1 MDNIEEIIHVK
12 RVGGSAYSIVNLEE
26 IKNVKSGILSSVGMV
41 VVSVEQDQ
49 NIEAGSKV
57 KSVDD
62 NEQRV
67 EEGIVVVN
75 DVGVAKRVRYV
86 FEDDPGNDDTDDD
99 ENATSVD
106 GKSFVILSNS
116 LKMSDVERA
125 DMGSQAE
132 ASSSSKRDMGSYI
145 STMKPSDVKA
155 LTRKYKIPR
164 DLHPVAVSSEWTM
177 DRLTDE
183 YIGLYEQ
190 YFEFAGL
197 RKWKGRFFFID
208 RRAIPDAMCWR
219 HHDSDISDPAPK
231 DGFDEADV
239 ITLTHQP
246 IDIRGIL
253 SGLLFSAGLAI
264 TWEFPKFRPLF
275 KDPKGNVVTMSEYL
289 RLPFLSGMTIEAGEA
304 LTEQDVIPQHT
315 TTPLSDD
322 EQVPGK
328 TDSQQRVEASDPKIV
343 ATRIRKAHAAAKRK
357 AEKHRESEGVGRSE
371 GSSKRRKEKSSDHI
385 LCPTPLRTIEAVTSD
400 VSRGENVVS
409 PTQAQGD
416 NLLEIHAHDSANT
429 TTRPCEEHHDKH
441 SGVLGNRDGNFDDD
455 VDEEVDLEGPDR
467 HVSDTTKRVVI
478 GTESI
483 PTAAT
488 RPDNGK
494 SIAQEETPMPDP
506 LPKGAGAD
514 EAGSSLPPSLFVPSW
529 GIHQRS
535 RVTTPEECRDLMVN
549 LIPPGVREEMNLLDN
564 NIVLDRA

>member
-1 MDNIEEIIHVK
+1 
-12 RVGGSAYSIVNLEE
+12 
-26 IKNVKSGILSSVGMV
+26 
-41 VVSVEQDQ
+41 
-49 NIEAGSKV
+49 
-57 KSVDD
+57 
-62 NEQRV
+62 
-67 EEGIVVVN
+67 
-75 DVGVAKRVRYV
+75 
-86 FEDDPGNDDTDDD
+86 
-99 ENATSVD
+99 
-106 GKSFVILSNS
+106 
-116 LKMSDVERA
+116 MSDAERV

-145 STMKPSDVKA
+145 STMRPSEVKA

-197 RKWKGRFFFID
+197 RVPFSTFLLAVIRHFHVHISQLVPLGLTRLTLFELYCRSLDIVPSVTLFRVFYKLSKQGDWFSFEKRAGKDF
-208 RRAIPDAMCWR
+208 RAIPDAMCWR

-231 DGFDEADV
+231 DGFDEDDV
-239 ITLTHQP
+239 IALTNQP
-246 IDIRGIL
+246 IDIRGIP

-275 KDPKGNVVTMSEYL
+275 KDPEGNVVTMSEYL
-289 RLPFLSGMTIEAGEA
+289 HLPFLSGMTIEAGGA

-343 ATRIRKAHAAAKRK
+343 ATRIRKAQAAAKRK
-357 AEKHRESEGVGRSE
+357 ADTNMGSEGASGPE
-371 GSSKRRKEKSSDHI
+371 GSSKRRKEKSFDHI
-385 LCPTPLRTIEAVTSD
+385 PCPTPLRTIEAVTSD

-416 NLLEIHAHDSANT
+416 NLLEIPAHDSANT
-429 TTRPCEEHHDKH
+429 TTRPCEEHHDEH

-455 VDEEVDLEGPDR
+455 AVANR
-467 HVSDTTKRVVI
+467 WCFT
-478 GTESI
+478 
-483 PTAAT
+483 
-488 RPDNGK
+488 
-494 SIAQEETPMPDP
+494 
-506 LPKGAGAD
+506 GAGAD
-514 EAGSSLPPSLFVPSW
+514 EAGSSLPPSLFVP
-529 GIHQRS
+529 
-535 RVTTPEECRDLMVN
+535 
-549 LIPPGVREEMNLLDN
+549 
-564 NIVLDRA
+564 